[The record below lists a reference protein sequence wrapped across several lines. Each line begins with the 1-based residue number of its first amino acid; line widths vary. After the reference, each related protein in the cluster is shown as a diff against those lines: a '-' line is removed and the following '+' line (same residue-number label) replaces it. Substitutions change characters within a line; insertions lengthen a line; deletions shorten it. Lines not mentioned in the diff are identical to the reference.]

1 MFPALATTSLDF
13 AAVLA
18 SASIVRALIAPET
31 LPLLSRLPEAS
42 AVTDTTVSTA
52 GGEAV
57 TTGPDVHVCAWERRE
72 GARASGGA
80 VLGAA
85 GGLTSLLDEIDRYG
99 LKAGRSSRSCPVRT
113 GDSRRTSPQ
122 SATSPGILNT
132 GADSQEVHLGGH
144 LVGVYVLLKYG
155 INAQNFVAS
164 EALMRSM
171 ISDLLPERLR
181 APIV

>member
-1 MFPALATTSLDF
+1 M
-13 AAVLA
+13 
-18 SASIVRALIAPET
+18 
-31 LPLLSRLPEAS
+31 
-42 AVTDTTVSTA
+42 
-52 GGEAV
+52 
-57 TTGPDVHVCAWERRE
+57 
-72 GARASGGA
+72 
-80 VLGAA
+80 LGAA
-85 GGLTSLLDEIDRYG
+85 GGITSLLDEINRHG
-99 LKAGRSSRSCPVRT
+99 LQGWEVVSVVPRT
-113 GDSRRTSPQ
+113 YGDSRRTSPQ

>member
-1 MFPALATTSLDF
+1 MPRTYGGFSSHK
-13 AAVLA
+13 
-18 SASIVRALIAPET
+18 SAKS
-31 LPLLSRLPEAS
+31 
-42 AVTDTTVSTA
+42 
-52 GGEAV
+52 
-57 TTGPDVHVCAWERRE
+57 H
-72 GARASGGA
+72 ASG
-80 VLGAA
+80 
-85 GGLTSLLDEIDRYG
+85 T
-99 LKAGRSSRSCPVRT
+99 LK
-113 GDSRRTSPQ
+113 
-122 SATSPGILNT
+122 T

>member
-1 MFPALATTSLDF
+1 MRARGLSEVPCSALQ
-13 AAVLA
+13 AA
-18 SASIVRALIAPET
+18 S
-31 LPLLSRLPEAS
+31 
-42 AVTDTTVSTA
+42 
-52 GGEAV
+52 
-57 TTGPDVHVCAWERRE
+57 
-72 GARASGGA
+72 RASSTRSTGTGC
-80 VLGAA
+80 
-85 GGLTSLLDEIDRYG
+85 R
-99 LKAGRSSRSCPVRT
+99 AGRSSRSCPVRT

>member
-1 MFPALATTSLDF
+1 M
-13 AAVLA
+13 
-18 SASIVRALIAPET
+18 RALIAPET
-31 LPLLSRLPEAS
+31 VPLLSRLPEAS

-52 GGEAV
+52 GDEAV
-57 TTGPDVHVCAWERRE
+57 TAGPDVHVCAWERRE

-99 LKAGRSSRSCPVRT
+99 LQSWEVVSVVPRT
-113 GDSRRTSPQ
+113 YGGFPSHK
-122 SATSPGILNT
+122 SAKSHAPGTLNT